1 MQYLWFIAQKLKDRL
16 QRAIQGNTSK
26 EQIDTFVKDL
36 SMENLPA
43 LFSALREK
51 FPKDRK
57 GKVTKWRDRK
67 PNSKTRSIL
76 AAFGKCTDLISGEDP
91 ASLVTA
97 YLSQPKRANILKE
110 VNTTTL
116 DSVVIQRLA
125 PLLQQCDPNND
136 EQSYFRRNVTK
147 CLVDIQTRKEL
158 QEQGFNVGKDLWKKA
173 RAHWTKQPTVL
184 WGRGQRGRNSIGDEL
199 KQAIRTTVLS
209 DEHSKLTYGG
219 SDKTRSLTSSKAA
232 MFRSLAKDTTIRK
245 STFHKYTF
253 GGKCTSSV
261 VPELRKAKGKT
272 DMCVVCQDSKNQ
284 TAKLLQRI
292 AACQAQL
299 AESDQELMKKLLNYI
314 QESRLTLDMELTR
327 SQQVKSA
334 LDQLDTC
341 STCQTPRECGY
352 PGKTCVS
359 KECHKRRL

>member
-36 SMENLPA
+36 SMDLPA

-116 DSVVIQRLA
+116 DSY
-125 PLLQQCDPNND
+125 
-136 EQSYFRRNVTK
+136 EQSYF
-147 CLVDIQTRKEL
+147 
-158 QEQGFNVGKDLWKKA
+158 
-173 RAHWTKQPTVL
+173 
-184 WGRGQRGRNSIGDEL
+184 
-199 KQAIRTTVLS
+199 
-209 DEHSKLTYGG
+209 
-219 SDKTRSLTSSKAA
+219 
-232 MFRSLAKDTTIRK
+232 
-245 STFHKYTF
+245 
-253 GGKCTSSV
+253 
-261 VPELRKAKGKT
+261 
-272 DMCVVCQDSKNQ
+272 
-284 TAKLLQRI
+284 
-292 AACQAQL
+292 
-299 AESDQELMKKLLNYI
+299 
-314 QESRLTLDMELTR
+314 
-327 SQQVKSA
+327 
-334 LDQLDTC
+334 
-341 STCQTPRECGY
+341 
-352 PGKTCVS
+352 
-359 KECHKRRL
+359 